1 MQAQSVG
8 LVLSGGGAKGA
19 AHIGVIKA
27 LEENNIPIDYITGT
41 SIGAIIGSLY
51 AMGYSPEDMLAL
63 MLSKEFEYWQSG
75 KVESKYTYYF
85 KEPQATPS
93 MGHFAL
99 DFTDSL
105 DIKPSFL
112 PKSLINPIQM
122 NQAFM
127 GLYAQATAKS
137 GWNFDNL
144 FVPFRCVASD
154 VYSKKAIVFKNG
166 DLGDAVRA
174 SMTFPFFFQPIW
186 RDGVPLFDGGIYDN
200 FPVDPMNE
208 AFKPDFIFGSVVS
221 TGNTKPSADP
231 YQQVEAMIMQKTDY
245 VVDPNKGMTLQFDF
259 QDVSLLEFQ
268 KGTEFMDIG
277 YKQTLLLID
286 SIKGR
291 VKRENPLS
299 EITERRKKY
308 TEALP
313 KLVFKDIYV
322 TGVTGVQKEYIESQL
337 HKDFNGEFSMDEFK
351 RAYFKMLTY
360 SKIKQIIPRAIY
372 NKKLKQFDLYLDVK
386 IVDELNISFGGN
398 ISSHQAN
405 QLYIGLGYKMIQK
418 YAIDYNTNF
427 QIGNAFT
434 GMLLNSRFYLQSKVP
449 MYLNAMGVLS
459 YRRYSEESSL
469 FYEDILP
476 AFIKQRELFA
486 QVGVGFPF
494 LTKARTEINLS
505 YGRLTDK
512 YYQTKETSP
521 ETKSFDNSYY
531 NLFVGS
537 ISIERN
543 TLNAKQYATAGKYQ
557 YLTAKFVTGTEHYNP
572 ATPANGNFMESDK
585 HSWLTLNGRLN
596 QYHNVSDK
604 ISLGYRLDLM
614 LSSKNLLNNYTASI
628 LQAPAFTP
636 TLHSKIIFNEAFRA
650 NQFIAG
656 GITPIWKINKL
667 LHWRTDLYAFA
678 PLYEIKNRVVQE
690 EGGFVK
696 NPYYGKFMNSYKFMG
711 ETSLVFNL
719 PFVSISLYANAYSYP
734 KNNFNFG
741 LNIGYLIFN
750 PKLLD

>member
-1 MQAQSVG
+1 MKRFIILISLFLIINQTMQAQSVG

-51 AMGYSPEDMLAL
+51 AMGYSPEDMMAL

-127 GLYAQATAKS
+127 GLYAQAAAKS

-174 SMTFPFFFQPIW
+174 SMTFPFFCQPIW

-221 TGNTKPSADP
+221 TGNTKPSTDP

-268 KGTEFMDIG
+268 KGTEFMNIG
-277 YKQTLLLID
+277 YKQTMLLID

-291 VKRENPLS
+291 VKREKPLS
-299 EITERRKKY
+299 EITERRKTYKQS
-308 TEALP
+308 LP

-418 YAIDYNTNF
+418 YAIDYNANF

-512 YYQTKETSP
+512 YYQTKETSA

-543 TLNAKQYATAGKYQ
+543 TLNDKQYATAGKYQ
-557 YLTAKFVTGTEHYNP
+557 YLTAKFVTGTEH
-572 ATPANGNFMESDK
+572 
-585 HSWLTLNGRLN
+585 
-596 QYHNVSDK
+596 
-604 ISLGYRLDLM
+604 
-614 LSSKNLLNNYTASI
+614 
-628 LQAPAFTP
+628 
-636 TLHSKIIFNEAFRA
+636 
-650 NQFIAG
+650 
-656 GITPIWKINKL
+656 
-667 LHWRTDLYAFA
+667 
-678 PLYEIKNRVVQE
+678 
-690 EGGFVK
+690 
-696 NPYYGKFMNSYKFMG
+696 
-711 ETSLVFNL
+711 
-719 PFVSISLYANAYSYP
+719 
-734 KNNFNFG
+734 
-741 LNIGYLIFN
+741 
-750 PKLLD
+750 